1 MKVTWKGLR
10 KFAALK
16 CGDVF
21 EADNYLFMKT
31 TNSLNTGRAIR
42 LDSGVLL
49 TFKEDYWVRPVNAFV
64 EVQE

>member
-1 MKVTWKGLR
+1 MKVTWKGLC

-21 EADNYLFMKT
+21 EVDNYLFMKT
-31 TNSLNTGRAIR
+31 TDNLNTGRAVR
-42 LDSGVLL
+42 LDNGVLL
-49 TFKEDYWVRPVNAFV
+49 VFKKDYNVRPVNASV